1 MLTIT
6 MLIFLASPVSAADKV
21 MFKGKPLD
29 QSVSAEEKWYYPFEI
44 GELKIKQSNDG
55 SGIIKDVS
63 CRGCDFKFVKI
74 TPETE
79 VIVNGI
85 KVDVLRARER
95 AGKDAYIK
103 FDKDTAEVKQIYWSE
118 ALSSAQ

>member
-6 MLIFLASPVSAADKV
+6 MLMLLASPVSAKDKM
-21 MFKGKPLD
+21 MFKGKPL
-29 QSVSAEEKWYYPFEI
+29 SSGLSASAEQKWYYPFEI

-55 SGIIKDVS
+55 SGIIQEVS
-63 CRGCDFKFVKI
+63 CEGCDYQFVKI
-74 TPETE
+74 TPDTE

-103 FDKDTAEVKQIYWSE
+103 FDKDTAEVKQIFWSE
-118 ALSSAQ
+118 

>member
-6 MLIFLASPVSAADKV
+6 MLMLLASPVSAKDKQ
-21 MFKGKPLD
+21 MFKGKPLTTGA
-29 QSVSAEEKWYYPFEI
+29 SASAEKKWYYPFEI

-55 SGIIKDVS
+55 SGIIQDVS
-63 CRGCDFKFVKI
+63 CEGCDYQFVKI
-74 TPETE
+74 TPKTE

-95 AGKDAYIK
+95 TGKDVYIK
-103 FDKDTAEVKQIYWSE
+103 FDKDSAEVKQIFWSE
-118 ALSSAQ
+118 